1 VWEVPVEATGRW
13 IHVVFQGMV
22 DDVRCT
28 AHPGSDDRAVNMSM
42 YRAKIAVPKIERIEV
57 SGITSAGSANTST
70 VEGTTDGEPII
81 VYTTDV
87 LHLRAIIS
95 PVGSSL
101 PAGQPVWFA
110 YRLGDGDGRSEQSD
124 EGVVIEPSSGSADV
138 KVYNFRPSWYRVEA
152 SMCSGSASTRVLA
165 GVVNFVRAYEA
176 QGGHHVNRIIEEKIR
191 DEGGDP
197 VPDTNTLYIV
207 AEENKRVEIILK
219 LYYQPDAIQEYIRY
233 SIDDLAA
240 GISWANGVIE
250 GEETFISFDEPP
262 REREGTLLYG
272 LDKNRNGKLEAD
284 EYPEELRTK
293 RVLKIQPYK
302 DKTWRLAF
310 RFLRFTARL
319 SGYVY
324 PLASTLL
331 RLFISSGTIEG
342 SLGKDRKPSRKPDE
356 AFNCFTDNYAPW
368 LTHNAGLMYT
378 DGGDSTIT
386 HYFWGPGHDLCR
398 KFIATSDEVVDRVR
412 QIFQKNKVEI
422 DKEIEKFCRDP
433 NVQPGTEKMFGPWD
447 EKSAGLE
454 DVFLFRSTYN
464 LYYGLARVKVD
475 YHSIMVKVKKEGG
488 GCKITG
494 IESSGSIS
502 DLYDFNVMYK
512 SGGLA
517 WMGAVVELG
526 WDAGGQRK
534 RGGKI
539 FKDTFEWRYMF
550 TGKELSKIIWEE
562 AK

>member
-1 VWEVPVEATGRW
+1 V
-13 IHVVFQGMV
+13 
-22 DDVRCT
+22 
-28 AHPGSDDRAVNMSM
+28 
-42 YRAKIAVPKIERIEV
+42 
-57 SGITSAGSANTST
+57 
-70 VEGTTDGEPII
+70 
-81 VYTTDV
+81 
-87 LHLRAIIS
+87 
-95 PVGSSL
+95 
-101 PAGQPVWFA
+101 
-110 YRLGDGDGRSEQSD
+110 
-124 EGVVIEPSSGSADV
+124 
-138 KVYNFRPSWYRVEA
+138 
-152 SMCSGSASTRVLA
+152 
-165 GVVNFVRAYEA
+165 
-176 QGGHHVNRIIEEKIR
+176 
-191 DEGGDP
+191 
-197 VPDTNTLYIV
+197 
-207 AEENKRVEIILK
+207 
-219 LYYQPDAIQEYIRY
+219 
-233 SIDDLAA
+233 
-240 GISWANGVIE
+240 
-250 GEETFISFDEPP
+250 
-262 REREGTLLYG
+262 
-272 LDKNRNGKLEAD
+272 
-284 EYPEELRTK
+284 
-293 RVLKIQPYK
+293 
-302 DKTWRLAF
+302 
-310 RFLRFTARL
+310 
-319 SGYVY
+319 
-324 PLASTLL
+324 ASTLL
-331 RLFISSGTIEG
+331 DLFISSGTIED
-342 SLGKDRKPSRKPDE
+342 SLNKYRKPSRKQDE
-356 AFNCFTDNYAPW
+356 AFNCFRDNYAPW

-386 HYFWGPGHDLCR
+386 HYFWGPGHYLCE
-398 KFIATSDEVVDRVR
+398 FIATSDEVVDRVR

-550 TGKELSKIIWEE
+550 TGKELNKIIGEE